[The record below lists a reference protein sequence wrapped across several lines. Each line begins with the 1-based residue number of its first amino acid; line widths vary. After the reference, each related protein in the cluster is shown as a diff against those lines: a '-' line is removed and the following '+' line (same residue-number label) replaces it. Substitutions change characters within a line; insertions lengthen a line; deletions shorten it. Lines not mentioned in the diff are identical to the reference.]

1 MAKKNK
7 NSKYFSLKHYV
18 YLGIAFLAIIFI
30 IWYIISWHN
39 VKQTEKYLNSYLIT
53 TNTIQYEIKDI
64 TEIIQVLKES
74 PSEYFVYIS
83 HTEDENIYKL
93 EKKLKK
99 IIDDYN
105 ISEAFYYVNINNY
118 LDNDNIYNEL
128 NEIFNTTKINNE
140 PCILY
145 YKNNELNSIIIKDE
159 GIFDYND
166 FIKLLTN
173 NDYEK

>member
-1 MAKKNK
+1 MSKKN
-7 NSKYFSLKHYV
+7 NKYFSLKRYL
-18 YLGIAFLAIIFI
+18 YLGIAAIAIILL

-39 VKQTEKYLNSYLIT
+39 VKQTEKYLNSYLIK
-53 TNTIQYEIKDI
+53 TNTIQYEIDDI
-64 TEIIQVLKES
+64 SEIIQVLKES
-74 PSEYFVYIS
+74 PSEYFIYIS

-99 IIDDYN
+99 IIDEYN
-105 ISEAFYYVNINNY
+105 INEAFYYININNY
-118 LDNDNIYNEL
+118 LDGNDIYSRL
-128 NEIFNTTKINNE
+128 NEIFNTSKITNN

-145 YKNNELNSIIIKDE
+145 YKNNEFNSIIINEK

-166 FIKLLTN
+166 FIKLLTE